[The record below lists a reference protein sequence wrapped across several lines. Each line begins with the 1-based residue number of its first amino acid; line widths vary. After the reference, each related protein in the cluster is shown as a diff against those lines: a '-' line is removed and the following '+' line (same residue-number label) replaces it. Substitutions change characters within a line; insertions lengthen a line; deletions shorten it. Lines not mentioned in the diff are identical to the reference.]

1 MDGTALQGRAAD
13 QRSRPRRKRVLDGVP
28 DELGIR
34 PVRRDR
40 VVEPVRLAHV
50 GERKF
55 CPAEARRGRDD
66 RLQDGLHA
74 RARSHGRDD
83 AQDIARRRKLLG
95 KRELAR
101 RRRIYGSGLT
111 LAARAPPH
119 AIASPA
125 SAGAYGRLIR

>member
-1 MDGTALQGRAAD
+1 MDGPTLQRRAAD
-13 QRSRPRRKRVLDGVP
+13 QRSLPRRKRVLDGVP

-40 VVEPVRLAHV
+40 VVEPVLLAHV

-55 CPAEARRGRDD
+55 RPAEARRGRDD
-66 RLQDGLHA
+66 RLQNGLHA
-74 RARSHGRDD
+74 RARSHRRDD

-101 RRRIYGSGLT
+101 RRRAYGSWLT

-119 AIASPA
+119 AMASPA
-125 SAGAYGRLIR
+125 SAGASGRLIR